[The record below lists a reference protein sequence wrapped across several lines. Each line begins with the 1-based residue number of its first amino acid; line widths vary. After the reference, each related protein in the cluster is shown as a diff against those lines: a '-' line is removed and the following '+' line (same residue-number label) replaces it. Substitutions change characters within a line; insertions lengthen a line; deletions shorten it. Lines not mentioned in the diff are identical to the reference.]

1 MLEMNAEEWEDTP
14 EGQVLKHK
22 MGGAQL
28 ATALIGLKFEV
39 QSGVGGMKFTR
50 ISSLGVLKR
59 YFHGLKRTKAGAYQ
73 QLVDAKIYEHFV
85 KEESE
90 DEK

>member
-1 MLEMNAEEWEDTP
+1 MLEMNGEYWEDTP

-22 MGGAQL
+22 MGGLQL

-39 QSGVGGMKFTR
+39 EVGVGGMQFTR

-73 QLVDAKIYEHFV
+73 QLVDAKMYEHFV

>member
-1 MLEMNAEEWEDTP
+1 MLEMNGEYWEDTS
-14 EGQVLKHK
+14 EGQVLKHN

-39 QSGVGGMKFTR
+39 EAGVGGMQFTR

-59 YFHGLKRTKAGAYQ
+59 YFHGLKRTKAGAFK
-73 QLVDAKIYEHFV
+73 QLEEAGIVKHFV
-85 KEESE
+85 PSRK
-90 DEK
+90 

>member
-28 ATALIGLKFEV
+28 ATEV

-73 QLVDAKIYEHFV
+73 QLRDAGIYKHFV
-85 KEESE
+85 KEES
-90 DEK
+90 